1 MKLRGKV
8 AIVTGSS
15 QGIGRGI
22 ARRFA
27 QEGASVVINYSRN
40 PEPAREAMAE
50 VEAAG
55 ASALMLKANLGDV
68 AEVRK
73 LVADTI
79 AHFGGVDILVN
90 NAGVEKHAAFW
101 DVTEEDYDAVLDV
114 NLKGVFF
121 ATQAVV
127 RYMREAKKPGKIV
140 TVSSV
145 HEELPFPNFAAYCA
159 SKGGVR
165 MLTRNLAIEL
175 APFGITVN
183 AVAPGAVE
191 TPINRALLN
200 DPKKLGP
207 LLAQIP
213 LGRLAK
219 PDDVAGVVA
228 FLASPD
234 ADYVTGSTYFV
245 DGGLT
250 WNYQEQ

>member
-1 MKLRGKV
+1 MKLKGKV

-22 ARRFA
+22 AERFA
-27 QEGASVVINYSRN
+27 REGASVVINYSRN
-40 PEPAREAMAE
+40 PEPAHEALAE
-50 VEAAG
+50 VQSMG
-55 ASALMLKANLGDV
+55 ASGLMLKADLGNV
-68 AEVRK
+68 GEIRK

-90 NAGVEKHAAFW
+90 NAGVEKRAAFW
-101 DVTEEDYDAVLDV
+101 DVTEEDYDTVLDV

-127 RYMREAKKPGKIV
+127 RHLREAKKPGKVV

-159 SKGGVR
+159 SKGGVK

-175 APFGITVN
+175 APLGIHVN
-183 AVAPGAVE
+183 AVAPGATE

-207 LLAQIP
+207 LLEHIP
-213 LGRLAK
+213 LGRLGQ

-228 FLASPD
+228 FLASSE

>member
-22 ARRFA
+22 AKRFA
-27 QEGASVVINYSRN
+27 REGASVIINYSRS
-40 PEPAREAMAE
+40 PEPAREAVAE

-55 ASALMLKANLGDV
+55 GSALMLKADLGSV

-73 LVADTI
+73 LVADTV
-79 AHFGGVDILVN
+79 AHFGSVDILVN

-101 DVTEEDYDAVLDV
+101 DVTEEDYDTVLDV

-127 RYMREAKKPGKIV
+127 RHLREAKKPGKIV

-175 APFGITVN
+175 APLGITVN

-191 TPINRALLN
+191 TPINRSLLN

-207 LLAQIP
+207 LLARIP
-213 LGRLAK
+213 LGRLGQ

>member
-1 MKLRGKV
+1 MKLQGKV

-22 ARRFA
+22 AKRFA

-40 PEPAREAMAE
+40 PEPAHEALREVQA
-50 VEAAG
+50 VG
-55 ASALMLKANLGDV
+55 ASGLMLKADLGNV
-68 AEVRK
+68 GEIRK
-73 LVADTI
+73 LVGDTI
-79 AHFGGVDILVN
+79 AQFGGVDILVN
-90 NAGVEKHAAFW
+90 NAGVEKRAAFW
-101 DVTEEDYDAVLDV
+101 DVDEEDYDTVLDV

-127 RYMREAKKPGKIV
+127 RHLREAKKPGKIV

-159 SKGGVR
+159 SKGGVK

-175 APFGITVN
+175 APLGINVN
-183 AVAPGAVE
+183 AVAPGATE

-207 LLAQIP
+207 LLGHIP
-213 LGRLAK
+213 LGRLGQ
-219 PDDVAGVVA
+219 PGDVAAVVA
-228 FLASPD
+228 FLASSE

>member
-1 MKLRGKV
+1 MRLRGKV

-15 QGIGRGI
+15 QGIGRAI
-22 ARRFA
+22 AKRFA
-27 QEGASVVINYSRN
+27 EEGASVVINYSRN
-40 PEPAREAMAE
+40 PEPARELLAE

-55 ASALMLKANLGDV
+55 GAARTLKANLGDV
-68 AEVRK
+68 REIRT

-79 AHFGGVDILVN
+79 AHFGTVDILVN
-90 NAGVEKHAAFW
+90 NAGVEKHAPFW
-101 DVTEEDYDAVLDV
+101 DVTEEEYDAVLDV
-114 NLKGVFF
+114 NLKGAFF
-121 ATQAVV
+121 ASQAVV
-127 RYMREAKKPGKIV
+127 RHLRDAHKPGKIV
-140 TVSSV
+140 NVSSV

-159 SKGGVR
+159 SKGGVK

-175 APFGITVN
+175 APMGINVN
-183 AVAPGAVE
+183 AIAPGAIE

-213 LGRLAK
+213 LGRLGQ
-219 PDDVAGVVA
+219 PSDVAGVAA
-228 FLASPD
+228 FLASSE

>member
-1 MKLRGKV
+1 MKLQGKV

-15 QGIGRGI
+15 QGIGRSI
-22 ARRFA
+22 AKRFA

-40 PEPAREAMAE
+40 PEPAREALAE
-50 VEAAG
+50 VVATG
-55 ASALMLKANLGDV
+55 SPALLLKANLG
-68 AEVRK
+68 EVSEIRK

-101 DVTEEDYDAVLDV
+101 EVTEADYDTVLDV

-127 RYMREAKKPGKIV
+127 RHLREANKPGKIV

-159 SKGGVR
+159 SKGGVK

-175 APFGITVN
+175 APLGITIN
-183 AVAPGAVE
+183 AVAPGAIE
-191 TPINRALLN
+191 TPINRSLLN

-213 LGRLAK
+213 LRRLGQ
-219 PDDVAGVVA
+219 PEDVAGVVA
-228 FLASPD
+228 FLASSE
-234 ADYVTGSTYFV
+234 ADYITGSTYFV